1 MNAMKKINSRNFFRY
16 VFEFVVAGFIGWL
29 YEVGITL
36 VINHYFENRGILH
49 LPIVPIYS
57 VGAFILLAMLRE
69 KKRSPVFIFLF
80 ALVVTTLFEL
90 GSAYLLEFL
99 FHKQFWT
106 YHSWYF
112 SILDRSSLISSA
124 IFGVLAVAYFYV
136 LHPLS
141 GKLSKKLP
149 RSVCIGAGAL
159 MSAVVITDLIISVS
173 QLLKDR

>member
-1 MNAMKKINSRNFFRY
+1 MKKNYTRIFFRY
-16 VFEFVVAGFIGWL
+16 IFEFTAAGFVGWL
-29 YEVGITL
+29 YEVATVWIMYR
-36 VINHYFENRGILH
+36 YFDNRGMLH
-49 LPIVPIYS
+49 MPIIPIYS
-57 VGAFILLAMLRE
+57 VGAFILLALLR
-69 KKRSPVFIFLF
+69 KKRHPLFIFLF
-80 ALVVTTLFEL
+80 ATVVTTIFEL
-90 GSAYLLEFL
+90 GASYLLEFI
-99 FHKQFWT
+99 FHEQFWT
-106 YHSWYF
+106 YETWYF